1 MRFSF
6 DSFSDGDLMDPDSA
20 QMWWAGK
27 ELMRDKKLSDHV
39 GKNDKT
45 KVIMNAN

>member
-1 MRFSF
+1 
-6 DSFSDGDLMDPDSA
+6 MDPDSA

>member
-1 MRFSF
+1 
-6 DSFSDGDLMDPDSA
+6 MDPDSA

-45 KVIMNAN
+45 KVIMNANKTLQLSLISH